1 MPHIQDQQGNY
12 LIRLDINT
20 EIMSEL
26 QRWAKQY
33 GHSAG
38 SFQAIGALKEAELGF
53 YHLHEKTYEK
63 KVFKDEMELI
73 SLHGN
78 LSLVDGEPF
87 VHIHVSLGDSEF
99 KVWGGHLFS
108 AKVAVTCEV
117 FFRPFKTEGTVV
129 REFNE
134 QIGLKHLCFIEKR
147 G

>member
-1 MPHIQDQQGNY
+1 MPHVKDQQGNY
-12 LIRLDINT
+12 LIRLDLNQ
-20 EIMSEL
+20 EIMSTL
-26 QRWAKQY
+26 QKWAKEH
-33 GHSAG
+33 GHTAG
-38 SFQAIGALKEAELGF
+38 SFQGIGALKEAELGF

-87 VHIHVSLGDSEF
+87 VHIHVSLGDSQF

-108 AKVAVTCEV
+108 AKVAVTAEI
-117 FFRPFKTEGTVV
+117 FFRPFHADKTVI

-134 QIGLKHLCFIEKR
+134 TIGLKHLCFIERR